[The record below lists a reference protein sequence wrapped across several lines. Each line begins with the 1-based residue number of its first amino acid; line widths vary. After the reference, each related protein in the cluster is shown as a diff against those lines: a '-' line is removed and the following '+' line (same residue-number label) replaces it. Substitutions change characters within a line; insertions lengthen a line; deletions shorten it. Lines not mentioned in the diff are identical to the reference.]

1 MKKFVLILL
10 LVLNIFCMNK
20 NNESKVENKKKKE
33 VHKMLENKK
42 EKKIITYDK
51 FNKKYNYYLGININK
66 RDGVLNN
73 FILNKE
79 KKLEVFLISYENNDS
94 IKKLLNNLTEEEKIF
109 QLMMLMI
116 GAKKE
121 EINTVKFSNIQFINF
136 FIDELRENRNGLLNH
151 FHLIE
156 SDQKN
161 KYILKILEN
170 NFTEEEI
177 RIFFDLYYLNYEFG
191 DYDIAGRYGLLKVDK
206 IISEVEKIEPISSEE
221 WVKREMEAKDPL
233 FENIEEEIGTN
244 IYVLKDN
251 RIIILDNEDKPKK
264 EIKIKDYKKVEIA
277 VYKSILYIYDDD
289 KIYEYSLKNLNDVKV
304 IDLKDTEKK

>member
-1 MKKFVLILL
+1 M
-10 LVLNIFCMNK
+10 
-20 NNESKVENKKKKE
+20 
-33 VHKMLENKK
+33 
-42 EKKIITYDK
+42 
-51 FNKKYNYYLGININK
+51 
-66 RDGVLNN
+66 
-73 FILNKE
+73 
-79 KKLEVFLISYENNDS
+79 ISYENNDS

-136 FIDELRENRNGLLNH
+136 FLDELRENRNGLLNH